1 MIKLYGAIA
10 LVMVILGLGLG
21 CKYYYDSTQAKIEQ
35 LTSDNA
41 TLSVAV
47 ERQEATIK
55 EINSSIELREE
66 VTAELQD
73 KLQQSEVMLDTL
85 RTKFTNHD
93 LTKIAIK
100 KPKLLEDRI
109 NNATI
114 ELFKNITADTTQ

>member
-1 MIKLYGAIA
+1 MIRLYGAIA

-55 EINSSIELREE
+55 EINSSIKLSEELT
-66 VTAELQD
+66 TALSDE
-73 KLQQSEVMLDTL
+73 LQQSEVMLDNL